1 MPGPNPAGRSQD
13 RLLEPT
19 LETPT
24 KDKGLSLFRSS
35 PMSDSEKRQPNKLR
49 KKRLPGS
56 ANPSAHSSTASLSH
70 SGAVSPALEPM
81 NPMDPALAPEEKA
94 STTPENASSPT
105 DRVPNPELV
114 AVENGT
120 SVSTGT
126 PSDATPR
133 ASQVPSADVLE
144 AAATQQ
150 DGSRATKV
158 KSSPPG
164 SLHSSYNDGG
174 SDMDQLDEPLPTA
187 ASEQAELDKK
197 RRWRF
202 SRRKEDITAAASA
215 VAPGG
220 APAQNLGINSHAET
234 STSTVGSGGHRARKS
249 WTGDSSDVAA
259 TLAESEHGSKE
270 AREEGRGPLGWIKTK
285 YREAKENHE
294 QKRTKSPPGDFGHG
308 FLPTRGKSFDLKRDD
323 DEKRAANAMHEPQT
337 PIVPQNVP
345 LPMSPPPTQ
354 TTHEERSK
362 AS

>member
-1 MPGPNPAGRSQD
+1 MPGPNTAGRSQD

-35 PMSDSEKRQPNKLR
+35 PMSDSERRQPNKLR

-70 SGAVSPALEPM
+70 SGAVSPALEPI
-81 NPMDPALAPEEKA
+81 NPMDLALTPVEKA
-94 STTPENASSPT
+94 SITPEKASSPT
-105 DRVPNPELV
+105 DRVPHPEPL
-114 AVENGT
+114 AAENGT
-120 SVSTGT
+120 SVSTET

-150 DGSRATKV
+150 DGSRAAKV
-158 KSSPPG
+158 ESSPPG

-187 ASEQAELDKK
+187 ASEQAELEKK
-197 RRWRF
+197 SRWRF
-202 SRRKEDITAAASA
+202 SRKKEDMMAAASA
-215 VAPGG
+215 AAAGG
-220 APAQNLGINSHAET
+220 VPAQNLGVNSHAET
-234 STSTVGSGGHRARKS
+234 STSTVGSSGHRARKS
-249 WTGDSSDVAA
+249 WTGDSSDIAA

-270 AREEGRGPLGWIKTK
+270 GREEVRGPLGWIKTK

-294 QKRTKSPPGDFGHG
+294 QKRTKSPPADFGHG

-323 DEKRAANAMHEPQT
+323 DEPQT
-337 PIVPQNVP
+337 PIVPHNVP

-354 TTHEERSK
+354 TTHEEKSK